1 MPGHIKKREWL
12 DGRPLPA
19 DPTRRAEQVR
29 VIKAKAREEARAVAP
44 PRVTYQA
51 RIPSPTNG
59 RKDIV
64 KTFERKRDAERWLS
78 AQAVAI
84 NSGEFIDPRTSAKP
98 FSELVETWKRT
109 RVAKLAPKTR
119 ERYDGILRTYLLPE
133 FGATPIGRLGRP
145 EIKEWFATL
154 DASPATARKVQ
165 IVLSSILSE
174 GVELGL
180 IRENPATR
188 LRLTT
193 PPRRDMTVLTAA
205 EIRALAE
212 AIERPSDRLAVYV
225 AAYTGLRAG
234 ELWALRRADV
244 DLTPGQPRLVVGR
257 TLTSESGHL
266 VFRNATKTDGSRRVV
281 SLPVFLA
288 NMLATHL
295 GAMPADPAALV
306 FTAPGG
312 GGTSRRKEGEGG
324 PVRHELFVRR
334 AFKPAVKQALPP
346 AKQNLR
352 WHDLRHTCASL
363 LIHSGASVLLVQK
376 RLGHSSATTT
386 LDRYGWLFPSA
397 EAALAD
403 ALDVTYAD
411 ADTNVIA
418 LDPPSVAALGG

>member
-1 MPGHIKKREWL
+1 MAHIKKRERA
-12 DGRPLPA
+12 DG
-19 DPTRRAEQVR
+19 TVGWQV
-29 VIKAKAREEARAVAP
+29 
-44 PRVTYQA
+44 
-51 RIPSPTNG
+51 RIPSPNERG
-59 RKDIV
+59 KRIV

-78 AQAVAI
+78 AQASAI
-84 NSGEFIDPRTSAKP
+84 NSGDFIDPRTSARP
-98 FSELVETWKRT
+98 FRELVETWKRT

-119 ERYDGILRTYLLPE
+119 ERYDSVLRTYLLPE

-145 EIKEWFATL
+145 EIKEWFSTL

-188 LRLTT
+188 LRLAT

-234 ELWALRRADV
+234 ELWALRRQDV
-244 DLTPGQPRLVVGR
+244 DLTSGQPRLVVGR

-266 VFRNATKTDGSRRVV
+266 IFRNATKTDGSRRVV
-281 SLPVFLA
+281 SLPTFLA

-295 GAMPADPAALV
+295 ATLPAAADSLV
-306 FTAPGG
+306 FTSPGG
-312 GGTSRRKEGEGG
+312 GGTSRRREGEGG
-324 PVRHELFVRR
+324 AVRHELFVRR
-334 AFKPAVKQALPP
+334 AFRPAVTRALPP
-346 AKQNLR
+346 AKHNLR

-411 ADTNVIA
+411 GNVIP
-418 LDPPSVAALGG
+418 LDPPEAAAAV

>member
-1 MPGHIKKREWL
+1 MAAGHIKKRTRS
-12 DGRPLPA
+12 DGSA
-19 DPTRRAEQVR
+19 S
-29 VIKAKAREEARAVAP
+29 
-44 PRVTYQA
+44 YQA
-51 RIPSPTNG
+51 RIPSPANG

-64 KTFERKRDAERWLS
+64 KTFAKRGDAQRWLS
-78 AQAVAI
+78 GQAVAI
-84 NSGEFIDPRTSAKP
+84 NSGEFIDPRTSATP
-98 FSELVETWKRT
+98 FRELVETWKRT

-119 ERYDGILRTYLLPE
+119 ERYDSILRTYLLPA
-133 FGATPIGRLGRP
+133 FGSTPIGRLGRP
-145 EIKEWFATL
+145 EIKEWFSTL
-154 DASPATARKVQ
+154 DTSPATARKVQ

-180 IRENPATR
+180 LRDNPAR
-188 LRLTT
+188 ALRLAT

-212 AIERPSDRLAVYV
+212 AITRPQDRLAVYV

-244 DLTPGQPRLVVGR
+244 DVDGRRLVVGR
-257 TLTSESGHL
+257 TLTSESGRL
-266 VFRNATKTDGSRRVV
+266 IFRNATKTDGSRRVV
-281 SLPVFLA
+281 SLPTFLA

-295 GAMPADPAALV
+295 DGMPGDPAALV

-312 GGTSRRKEGEGG
+312 GGTSRRPAGEGG

-334 AFKPAVKQALPP
+334 AFRPAVKAALP
-346 AKQNLR
+346 ANKHNLR

-403 ALDVTYAD
+403 ALDATYD
-411 ADTNVIA
+411 ADQPNVIPLA
-418 LDPPSVAALGG
+418 PTQEVAPHRRSSAAR